1 MFQIPSTSM
10 AIIAV
15 VASGDAVLG
24 EMPAKEMRVARS
36 LPPMAEK
43 FSVVPGYALFD
54 KNSKGEDLNSMKR
67 TKQLFLTALTLA
79 ALSAGAWAQ
88 TSASTTPAPKKK
100 HKPVAAAPAAPAV
113 TAADVQAL
121 KDALAAQQQQIQQ
134 LTQQLQQ
141 NQQSWQQAQAA
152 ASDAANKAAAAQAQ
166 ASQQQ
171 QTVVELKGDVTDLKT
186 NVNNTALSLQ
196 ETQKTVNT
204 AIESP
209 AALHYKGVTITPG
222 GYAAAEF
229 IRRSRGLAEDV
240 ATPLNSLTLPGASQN
255 SLSEFF
261 GTGRTSRMSALVEG
275 QLKNAKLSGYVEAD
289 FLSAGVTSTNN
300 STNSY
305 TLRQRQAFGQAAF
318 NSGWTFTGGQQWSLV
333 TENGHGLDNRS
344 EAVPLTIDT
353 AYNAGMTY
361 ARQYGLRLT
370 KNLDNKVWFGISVEN
385 SQATVT
391 THSNASNFL
400 VGEAGSGKAYNN
412 AITTCATTT
421 STSATGVVSATT
433 TCTPAASYSF
443 NPSPDII
450 AKLAFEPGFGHYEV
464 FGLFSRFRDRVYP
477 CEDIATT
484 ALCGGS
490 TVAGPNALGANDIS
504 RNGGGIGANA
514 RWTVD
519 NKHIVF
525 GLHGFGGSG
534 IGRYGTSGLPDA
546 SVYAN
551 GSLHLVRTFQGLGTL
566 EWHGKKLDIYSNAGV
581 EYAARTADY
590 DPFLKKEI
598 GYGAPLFSNTGCY
611 TETDPATATGF
622 NPGSLG
628 SCTGDTRAD
637 IEGTLG
643 FWYRFYNGPKGR
655 FQYGMQFSY
664 ATRQTWSGVGPSGA
678 GNPGVTPEGLDGM
691 VFTSFRYYLP

>member
-1 MFQIPSTSM
+1 MKST
-10 AIIAV
+10 
-15 VASGDAVLG
+15 
-24 EMPAKEMRVARS
+24 
-36 LPPMAEK
+36 
-43 FSVVPGYALFD
+43 
-54 KNSKGEDLNSMKR
+54 KN
-67 TKQLFLTALTLA
+67 LFLTVLTLA

-100 HKPVAAAPAAPAV
+100 HKPAAVAAEPPAV

-121 KDALAAQQQQIQQ
+121 KDALAAQQRQIQELQ
-134 LTQQLQQ
+134 DELHHRDQSVQQA
-141 NQQSWQQAQAA
+141 QSAAADAAAQAAAAQAA
-152 ASDAANKAAAAQAQ
+152 AS
-166 ASQQQ
+166 QQQ
-171 QTVVELKGDVTDLKT
+171 QAVGQLKVDVADLKT
-186 NVNNTALSLQ
+186 NVNNTAVSLQ

-209 AALHYKGVTITPG
+209 VALHYKGVTITPG

-229 IRRSRGLAEDV
+229 VRRSRGLAEDV
-240 ATPLNSLTLPGASQN
+240 ATPLNSLTLPGAAQN
-255 SLSEFF
+255 TESEFF
-261 GTGRTSRMSALVEG
+261 GTGRTSRISALVEG
-275 QLKNAKLSGYVEAD
+275 QLKDVKLSGYVEAD
-289 FLSAGVTSTNN
+289 FLSAGTTSNNN

-318 NSGWTFTGGQQWSLV
+318 SSGWTFTGGQQWSLV
-333 TENGHGLDNRS
+333 TENSHGLDNRT

-370 KNLDNKVWFGISVEN
+370 KNINNKVWFGVSMEN

-391 THSNASNFL
+391 THGNADNFL
-400 VGEAGSGKAYNN
+400 VGEAGAGKAYNN
-412 AITTCATTT
+412 DITAC
-421 STSATGVVSATT
+421 STSSTGVT
-433 TCTPAASYSF
+433 TCTPGSSYSF
-443 NPSPDII
+443 NPAPDII
-450 AKLAFEPGFGHYEV
+450 AKVAFEPGFGHYEV
-464 FGLFSRFRDRVYP
+464 FGLFDRFRDRTYP
-477 CEDIATT
+477 CVDFLDPICPTGLTAASAALATN
-484 ALCGGS
+484 
-490 TVAGPNALGANDIS
+490 VS

-514 RWTVD
+514 RWTFD

-546 SVYAN
+546 SVYGN

-581 EYAARTADY
+581 EYAARTASFDPY
-590 DPFLKKEI
+590 DGTGTVV
-598 GYGAPLFSNTGCY
+598 GYGAPTFKNSGCY
-611 TETDPATATGF
+611 TETPPTTGTGF
-622 NPGSLG
+622 NPGGLG

-664 ATRQTWSGVGPSGA
+664 ATRQTWSGLGSAGA
-678 GNPGVTPEGLDGM
+678 GAPGVTPEGLDGM